1 MLKDFE
7 KLIDNETQ
15 FKDSLRERFGLPVSL
30 TGQEIYIWGAG
41 KLAKF
46 VIKQLEK
53 NELKVK
59 GVVTS
64 TDDRVGDSFEN
75 THFVERKQ
83 IEKEALIIVCSQS
96 YPVIFETIEKMG
108 HKKYVYYEIIPFI
121 YENFTRWDMSYN
133 EIHRVWFEKGEKIK
147 KVMPLLL
154 HDEISVEVF
163 KNVLMYRTTLQNEYI
178 DKAYFLSIERGS
190 TYFDKEIIKLGSEE
204 VFIDCGGY
212 VGDSTE
218 MFIMNCHNRYE
229 KIIFFEPNSELMET
243 ARENLKKY
251 PNITYYAK
259 AVGEKEG
266 VAFFTP
272 LDASGMVSDNG
283 QVQIPVSSIDGL
295 IPPVCATYIKMDI
308 EGSEMDALRGG
319 LDIIKR
325 CVPKL
330 AISIYHKHYDLFEII
345 EFIDSLNLGYEFYVR
360 HYTRTLADTVLYC
373 IRN

>member
-266 VAFFTP
+266 
-272 LDASGMVSDNG
+272 
-283 QVQIPVSSIDGL
+283 
-295 IPPVCATYIKMDI
+295 
-308 EGSEMDALRGG
+308 
-319 LDIIKR
+319 
-325 CVPKL
+325 
-330 AISIYHKHYDLFEII
+330 
-345 EFIDSLNLGYEFYVR
+345 
-360 HYTRTLADTVLYC
+360 
-373 IRN
+373 